1 MPPPLAAPRE
11 LSKRP
16 RFVARPCIDVMT
28 TAHCSGNA
36 SSRIGRRLELVLSP
50 GPSYAT
56 RSWQT
61 GGGCPACPGPKRS
74 TRGLVEKPFLGESPV
89 VGCRVALL
97 RPECRGMPLNFAL
110 RGENTHRRFFFVHHR
125 MSPRQ
130 ERHTDSW
137 YRRRRLLI
145 HAHHTSAPART
156 QAWQRDIHVTAVRAG
171 DRVERVGALRAFSR
185 TNFRTKHGAR
195 QQRRPGLPTP
205 PAHSQDSGACLCFLN
220 TSTTCLV

>member
-1 MPPPLAAPRE
+1 
-11 LSKRP
+11 
-16 RFVARPCIDVMT
+16 MT

-36 SSRIGRRLELVLSP
+36 SSRIGRRVELVLSP

-74 TRGLVEKPFLGESPV
+74 TRGLVEKPFLGESPM

-110 RGENTHRRFFFVHHR
+110 RGKNTHRRFFFVHHR

-130 ERHTDSW
+130 ERHTDSC
-137 YRRRRLLI
+137 YRRRPVI
-145 HAHHTSAPART
+145 DSAGHHTSAPTRT

-171 DRVERVGALRAFSR
+171 GDRVERVGALRAFSR
-185 TNFRTKHGAR
+185 TSTSGQSTAPDSTSVGRTPGPACPF
-195 QQRRPGLPTP
+195 PGLWRL
-205 PAHSQDSGACLCFLN
+205 SVLF
-220 TSTTCLV
+220 